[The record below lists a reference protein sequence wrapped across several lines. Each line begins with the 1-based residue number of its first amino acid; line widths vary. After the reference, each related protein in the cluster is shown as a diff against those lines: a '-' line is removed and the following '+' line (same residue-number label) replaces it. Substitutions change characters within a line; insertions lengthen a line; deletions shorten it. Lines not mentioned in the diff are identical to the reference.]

1 MTVRPPG
8 HISMVAEITSTTFL
22 WKMPL
27 ESIYLENQEEKMRKQ
42 VNDPKKT
49 GVQGQGYRQK

>member
-1 MTVRPPG
+1 
-8 HISMVAEITSTTFL
+8 MVAEITSTTFL